1 VFNIN
6 SDHGLNKVNY
16 DIIVEWVRR
25 ILP

>member
-16 DIIVEWVRR
+16 DIIVEWVRS